1 MDANRAGITAVIQKY
16 QKDVEILVKY
26 LPWLENNTGQKLS
39 SNYEPEESQ
48 GRSLKVPVYDATLL
62 NFIKTAQK
70 TSFMNRN
77 YVYTYSR
84 KRLKN
89 AQDELALI
97 EATQIMDMQVL
108 GDILSYYVMKGMTKS
123 TVWTDGMQNGV
134 LYHVVKKMKEL
145 IEFWTI
151 SM

>member
-16 QKDVEILVKY
+16 QKDVEILAKY
-26 LPWLENNTGQKLS
+26 LSWLENNTGQKLS

>member
-97 EATQIMDMQVL
+97 EVTQIMDMQVL